1 MVENENSRFRN
12 TRWGGYLDNS
22 VAGGISSGM
31 SKFESVVKESME
43 EASISEDIVRRH
55 VRSVGSISYYNR
67 CILFVFYTELTRRVG
82 RTSKGWLQPEVQ

>member
-1 MVENENSRFRN
+1 MVENESSRFRDP
-12 TRWGGYLDNS
+12 RWGGYLDNS

-67 CILFVFYTELTRRVG
+67 CILFIYLSFTR
-82 RTSKGWLQPEVQ
+82 S